1 MYFYIQGLKKPLM
14 SQNPN
19 KLIKFWQ
26 ELMRRRVFNV
36 VTTYAAT
43 AYIIIEVTNN
53 LVQPLSLP
61 AWIAKLVILLLG
73 AGLPV
78 VVILSWIFDFTPQG
92 IKKTESQEVLE
103 SKEIV
108 IKPVKRKLRAGYV
121 LNAILIL
128 VVIVLAYPKIFKRNT
143 LEKLRSSG
151 ERISVAVMPF
161 GNMTNDTIWD
171 VWQNGIQDM
180 LINSLSNS
188 EELRVR
194 QIESV
199 KSLIQGNGITNY
211 ASITPSVAS
220 EISQKLDADV
230 FLYGNLKKAGS
241 TLRVCAQLINSNTGE
256 IFKTFQI
263 EGSAQEEMIFPYI
276 DSLSTQIRNFLVIS
290 KLEKE
295 VSPDFQDLAST
306 NSPEAYRYF
315 NSGNIAFSNKDFPT
329 AVNLLEQAIDIDS
342 NFISA
347 ILIIPFAFGNQGLYE
362 NAKKWSLKAYEK
374 RNQMTM
380 RQKVWTNRTYANYF
394 ETPTEDIKY
403 LRQLLKFDDQ
413 LPWPY
418 FNIGNDYNELQ
429 LFDKA
434 VIELEKS
441 LDIYKKWES
450 KPMWVWNYTR
460 LGYSYHKL
468 GEYKKE
474 NKLYKK
480 AQHDFPDDP
489 DLLYRQA
496 ILALSEG
503 KAKEAIDI
511 IEKYK
516 SIRKENSASEADI
529 ATSMGLI
536 YSEADILDRA
546 EDYYRQALSLESE
559 NLALLNKLAWFLI
572 DNDRNIN
579 EGLELVIKALKVDP
593 DNYLFLETKGLG
605 LFKQGKYQEALDIFQ
620 KSWELRREKAVYN
633 HEAFLHLEAA
643 RKAVAIRKNN

>member
-1 MYFYIQGLKKPLM
+1 MTQKSNGLE
-14 SQNPN
+14 
-19 KLIKFWQ
+19 KFWH
-26 ELMRRRVFNV
+26 ELRRRKVSK
-36 VTTYAAT
+36 VTAMYSGT
-43 AYIIIEVTNN
+43 AFIILQLFDIIA
-53 LVQPLSLP
+53 QPLQLP
-61 AWIAKLVILLLG
+61 AWTMTLVIVLLCIG
-73 AGLPV
+73 FIIT
-78 VVILSWIFDFTPQG
+78 ILIAWIYDITPEG
-92 IKKTESQEVLE
+92 IKKTESIGEAKNEKSQAL
-103 SKEIV
+103 
-108 IKPVKRKLRAGYV
+108 PVKRRIKASDIIIAV
-121 LNAILIL
+121 MAIIILIL
-128 VVIVLAYPKIFKRNT
+128 LYPKIFKRDT

-151 ERISVAVMPF
+151 ERISVAVIPF
-161 GNMTNDTIWD
+161 QNMTNDTIWN

-180 LINSLSNS
+180 LINSLSSS
-188 EELRVR
+188 EDLRVR

-199 KSLIQGNGITNY
+199 KSLVKGNGITNY
-211 ASITPSVAS
+211 ASITPSMAS
-220 EISQKLDADV
+220 EISRKLDADV

-241 TLRVCAQLINSNTGE
+241 TLRVYAQLINSNTKE

-263 EGSAQEEMIFPYI
+263 EGSAQEEMIFHFI

-290 KLEKE
+290 KLEKK
-295 VSPDFQDLAST
+295 VSPDFQNLAST

-329 AVNLLEQAIDIDS
+329 AVNLLEQAIAIDS

-347 ILIIPFAFGNQGLYE
+347 ILIIPFAYGNQGLYE

-394 ETPTEDIKY
+394 ETPSEDIKY

-429 LFDKA
+429 QFDKA

-441 LDIYKKWES
+441 LDIYKKWDS
-450 KPMWVWNYTR
+450 KPMWVWNYTS

-474 NKLYKK
+474 NKLYNK
-480 AQHDFPDDP
+480 AQQDFPDDT
-489 DLLYRQA
+489 DLLYSQA

-511 IEKYK
+511 IENYK
-516 SIRKENSASEADI
+516 SIRKENFATEADI
-529 ATSMGLI
+529 ATSIGVI
-536 YSEADILDRA
+536 YSEAGILNRA
-546 EDYYRQALSLESE
+546 EDYCRQALSLESE
-559 NLALLNKLAWFLI
+559 NLALLNNLAWFLI
-572 DNDRNIN
+572 NNDRNIN
-579 EGLELVIKALKVDP
+579 EGMELVNKALQIDP
-593 DNYLFLETKGLG
+593 DNYIYLDTKGWG
-605 LFKQGKYQEALDIFQ
+605 LFKLRKYQEALDIFQ
-620 KSWELRREKAVYN
+620 KSWDLRRKKSVYN

-643 RKAVAIRKNN
+643 KKAVASQKNN